1 MGVCLKCKLDP
12 CQCGADD
19 DMESSP
25 ERSDESQSEQDEE
38 AGSN

>member
-19 DMESSP
+19 DYMAELEQTEST
-25 ERSDESQSEQDEE
+25 EE
-38 AGSN
+38 EGVSVEEE